1 VKAAVP
7 RELRIDARILREW
20 LSSAMEL
27 GGMTRG
33 EAAITARVLTDA
45 DLRGLFS
52 HGSVRVCQYL
62 ELVRTRRWCPGVEPE
77 VLMRSASLTL
87 MDGHHGVGPHL
98 AMTAMQEAI
107 ERAREMGSAW
117 VWLRNAGHFGPAGF
131 YSVEAAR
138 AGMIGLTFTN
148 SSPAMAAWGGRRPVL
163 GANPWAIAIPRESE
177 PWPIVLDM
185 ANTVVARGRVRAAA
199 ARGEELS
206 PGLGLDA
213 EGRPTTDPNA
223 VLAGSLLSFG
233 EYKGYALAFV
243 VEALAAAVSGAA
255 MATEVGGPEEG
266 GDRPQR
272 LGQAFAAVD
281 VGRLLPLDLLSQQ
294 LNSLI
299 ETMQA
304 SEPRSKGT
312 EILVPGE
319 REAGLAEVQGREG
332 IALPI
337 EARSSISRAAGELGL
352 DLPDGFQPPR

>member
-1 VKAAVP
+1 
-7 RELRIDARILREW
+7 
-20 LSSAMEL
+20 
-27 GGMTRG
+27 
-33 EAAITARVLTDA
+33 
-45 DLRGLFS
+45 
-52 HGSVRVCQYL
+52 
-62 ELVRTRRWCPGVEPE
+62 
-77 VLMRSASLTL
+77 
-87 MDGHHGVGPHL
+87 
-98 AMTAMQEAI
+98 
-107 ERAREMGSAW
+107 
-117 VWLRNAGHFGPAGF
+117 
-131 YSVEAAR
+131 
-138 AGMIGLTFTN
+138 
-148 SSPAMAAWGGRRPVL
+148 MAAWGGRRPVL